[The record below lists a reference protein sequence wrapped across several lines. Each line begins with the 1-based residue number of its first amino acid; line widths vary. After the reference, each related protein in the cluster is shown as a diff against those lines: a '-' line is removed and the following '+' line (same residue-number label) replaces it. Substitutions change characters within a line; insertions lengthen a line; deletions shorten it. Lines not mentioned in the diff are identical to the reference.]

1 MKKVNLLLVILYIN
15 NLILIIVNTYFAKI
29 YIEIILW
36 LFTKVEPRFT
46 DLDNFDPTDFYGKLS
61 LIFLSWFI
69 IFLIISIIN
78 IISIVLD
85 FRKNNSEMLFQKMKR
100 IKIGLI
106 PFWIINFICYF
117 PVSIILLVAGHGF
130 GFIIVPIFIFLS
142 YTVLLLTS
150 IFSILYLLNLKKKN
164 IILQE
169 QFIKHSILQLLFVVD
184 IIDTINIIKKWGNPN
199 SI

>member
-29 YIEIILW
+29 YIELILW
-36 LFTKVEPRFT
+36 LFTKVEPQLT
-46 DLDNFDPTDFYGKLS
+46 DLDNFDPTDFYGKLNII
-61 LIFLSWFI
+61 LFLWFI
-69 IFLIISIIN
+69 IYLIISVIN
-78 IISIVLD
+78 IISVVLD
-85 FRKNNSEMLFQKMKR
+85 YRKENSEILFRKMKR
-100 IKIGLI
+100 VKIGLI

-117 PVSIILLVAGHGF
+117 PISIILLVAGHGF
-130 GFIIVPIFIFLS
+130 GFLIVPIFIFLS

-164 IILQE
+164 IIIQG
-169 QFIKHSILQLLFVVD
+169 QFIKHSILQLLFVFD
-184 IIDTINIIKKWGNPN
+184 IIDTIIIIKKWGKSN